1 MGSPRSAAAQQSQKR
16 RAGKRSGHMRA
27 CRAKERRRLV
37 KAAFDT
43 LKPQDQY
50 FPFSDEAINALE
62 AAYGRQLSNSNLD
75 LGLLES
81 AAFKVNRPKLIKD
94 LQRLGIQSGRR
105 IQRSKQRKSVRSK
118 ILIQR

>member
-1 MGSPRSAAAQQSQKR
+1 MGSPRSAAKQQSQKR

-50 FPFSDEAINALE
+50 FPFSSDAINALGV
-62 AAYGRQLSNSNLD
+62 AYRGLLSRSNLD
-75 LGLLES
+75 TGLLES

-94 LQRLGIQSGRR
+94 LQQLGIQSGRQ
-105 IQRSKQRKSVRSK
+105 IQRSK
-118 ILIQR
+118 

>member
-1 MGSPRSAAAQQSQKR
+1 MGSPRSAAEQQSQKR

-27 CRAKERRRLV
+27 YRAKERRRLV
-37 KAAFDT
+37 KAAFDG
-43 LKPQDQY
+43 LKPLDRF
-50 FPFSDEAINALE
+50 FPFSYEAINDLE
-62 AAYGRQLSNSNLD
+62 AAYGHQLSKSNLD
-75 LGLLES
+75 PGLLKS

-94 LQRLGIQSGRR
+94 LQCLGIQSGRR